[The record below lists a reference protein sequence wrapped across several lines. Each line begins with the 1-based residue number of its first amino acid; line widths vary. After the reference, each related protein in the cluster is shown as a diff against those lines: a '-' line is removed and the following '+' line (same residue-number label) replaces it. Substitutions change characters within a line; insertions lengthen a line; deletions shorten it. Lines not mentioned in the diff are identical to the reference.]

1 MEGWEKLE
9 SFLPS
14 LYTET
19 RVGSHKQR
27 EKESLFLCNNKEF
40 L

>member
-14 LYTET
+14 LHTET

-27 EKESLFLCNNKEF
+27 EKEMPLKD
-40 L
+40 